1 MRLRRLVSAMTRV
14 FFSFALPAM
23 LSGIALGLAVPTVA
37 RAQAET
43 CVVLP
48 SPSSTAPETAR
59 EAVQGIVTDELRRHG
74 NVVLGPRDAQLRMI
88 GQSVR
93 DCAAIDCAAEVNR
106 FLGTGFA
113 VLTEIAW
120 VGGRVTMV
128 NIALIGLEDGESVG
142 GQAEVVAGDVA
153 AATRAA
159 FTAAWDRWA
168 AAQQGYVIVTT
179 TPPGAYIEIDGAS
192 LGRAPVR
199 RLTRAGVHLLRAT
212 LDGYRSVTR
221 EITIDRH
228 EEREIAITLTPGAG
242 EDPTDGGGGSDAGD
256 VIGDG
261 GAEAAPQTREEP
273 HWANLLIGG
282 GLILGGAA
290 ALVSPL
296 WTLGAEGQPWGDGYV
311 HFGAQSGVLLGVGLA
326 ALTAGIVF
334 LVLEPIRTTVTLSP
348 TTAGLSVSGE
358 F

>member
-1 MRLRRLVSAMTRV
+1 MTRAL
-14 FFSFALPAM
+14 FSVTAL
-23 LSGIALGLAVPTVA
+23 ALALATPTLA
-37 RAQAET
+37 RAQSET

-48 SPSSTAPETAR
+48 SPSSTAPESAR
-59 EAVQGIVTDELRRHG
+59 DAVQGVVTDELRRHG
-74 NVVLGPRDAQLRMI
+74 NVVLGWRDAQLRML

-128 NIALIGLEDGESVG
+128 NVALIGLEDGESVG
-142 GQAEVVAGDVA
+142 GQAEVIAGDVA

-168 AAQQGYVIVTT
+168 ASQQGYVLVTT

-192 LGRAPVR
+192 LGRAPIR

-212 LDGYRSVTR
+212 LEGYRTVTR

-228 EEREIAITLTPGAG
+228 EEREVTLTLTPGEG
-242 EDPTDGGGGSDAGD
+242 NDPTDGQGGSDAGD
-256 VIGDG
+256 VIADPG
-261 GAEAAPQTREEP
+261 GGLVAPVTREEA
-273 HWANLLIGG
+273 HWANYLLGG
-282 GLILGGAA
+282 GLIAA
-290 ALVSPL
+290 GIGALVSPI
-296 WTLGAEGQPWGDGYV
+296 WTLAEEGSPWGDGGTEYV
-311 HFGAQSGVLLGVGLA
+311 TVGAQTGVLLGLGIA
-326 ALTAGIVF
+326 AIIGGTVITIVQ
-334 LVLEPIRTTVTLSP
+334 PIRTTVTVSP
-348 TTAGLSVSGE
+348 TGAGLGVAGS